1 MKSLCLRSITLTAPA
16 HTFAQQDSLW
26 LMEDAVDEMEFQME
40 DLENTEIV
48 SEGMFEELL
57 EQMELSQSSKKPNL
71 NNLSYE
77 TAVKQLLLTDYQ
89 YYQLQLYIETHGPLY
104 SIFELDAI
112 DGFSVAERLRL
123 AYLSVVAPPPEQR
136 PTFKQLWKS
145 GKNVLWFR
153 YSQVVERQ
161 AGYDTNRANHY
172 LGSPARL
179 QFRYDYSNR

>member
-1 MKSLCLRSITLTAPA
+1 MKSLCLRSMRVKWLLCCMITLTAPA

-48 SEGMFEELL
+48 SEGMFEEMM

-112 DGFSVAERLRL
+112 DGFSVAERL
-123 AYLSVVAPPPEQR
+123 
-136 PTFKQLWKS
+136 
-145 GKNVLWFR
+145 
-153 YSQVVERQ
+153 
-161 AGYDTNRANHY
+161 
-172 LGSPARL
+172 
-179 QFRYDYSNR
+179 